1 MATRKA
7 RVTGGRDRQPT
18 KGTSMTRLILLAA
31 LTLAACAPAQVQQ
44 ANKVITKGQLYCA
57 KATAAGPLV
66 VALADASGVPV
77 NVIGQTS
84 SAVQAWC
91 AAIGAIPVIPPPNP
105 AQAPVVAAPV
115 SAAAK

>member
-1 MATRKA
+1 M
-7 RVTGGRDRQPT
+7 
-18 KGTSMTRLILLAA
+18 
-31 LTLAACAPAQVQQ
+31 
-44 ANKVITKGQLYCA
+44 
-57 KATAAGPLV
+57 